1 MICSA
6 LFLQSLATRLSTL
19 RLGSVC
25 MLMVRPTILETTPA
39 SSSLTATTTATIRS
53 GPSAQANCSMLRL
66 ASVWTWMGTTTTRWR
81 CTIASARS
89 GSTGTRRGT
98 PSETTSMT
106 SVWMSEMVTML
117 LCLTVMDPTDKI
129 GNWNENKMFQQIIT
143 SDLCFSPSYFEF
155 LINSYLSKK

>member
-1 MICSA
+1 MTGGWWMEPGDHWRMRLMICSA

-25 MLMVRPTILETTPA
+25 MLMVRPAILETTPA

-81 CTIASARS
+81 CIIASARS

-106 SVWMSEMVTML
+106 SVWISEMVTML
-117 LCLTVMDPTDKI
+117 LCLTVMDQTDKI
-129 GNWNENKMFQQIIT
+129 GNWNEKK
-143 SDLCFSPSYFEF
+143 CFS
-155 LINSYLSKK
+155 K